1 MLLSLKNISKSYSSN
16 ATEHRQVLSHIN
28 LEIKEGYRV
37 AIVGPSGSGKTTLLN
52 IIGTL
57 DKPDQGQ
64 VLYREEDISQLNN
77 QQLASFR
84 SQVIGFVFQHHYL
97 LPQCTLWENILIPT
111 LPIRDRAR
119 KNQSTDRGKELL
131 KRTGIW
137 AQRHQKPGELSG
149 GECQRAAVVRAL
161 VNSPTILLADE
172 PTGALDQKNSE
183 MLAEILFEFNQ
194 SDKITL
200 IMVTHDMSLAAKAD
214 KIYIL
219 KDGNLAL
226 QN

>member
-1 MLLSLKNISKSYSSN
+1 MLLSLKDISKSYFSN
-16 ATEHRQVLSHIN
+16 ATEHRQVLSDIN
-28 LEIKEGYRV
+28 LDVKEGESV

-52 IIGTL
+52 IIGAL

-64 VLYREEDISQLNN
+64 VLYRAKDISQLNN

-84 SQVIGFVFQHHYL
+84 SREIGFIFQQHYL

-111 LPIRDRAR
+111 LPIRDRAW
-119 KNQSTDRGKELL
+119 KNQSTDRGRELL

-137 AQRHQKPGELSG
+137 EQRHQKPRELSG

-161 VNSPTILLADE
+161 VNGPAILLADE

-183 MLAEILFEFNQ
+183 MLAQILFEFNQ
-194 SDKITL
+194 SDQVTL
-200 IMVTHDMSLAAKAD
+200 IMVTHDMSLAAKAE
-214 KIYIL
+214 KIYLL
-219 KDGNLAL
+219 KDGNLVL